1 MKAFSLHSSSDN
13 LVVVVFAVSLVIII
27 ASIVL
32 MIIGSVKRRKQFVR
46 SRYARETESNYIA
59 TMSDDGARG
68 EYRLGLELE
77 RFDPDGLLLF
87 NVYVPRPDGSTSEI
101 DALYISESGIYVFE
115 NKNYSGWVFGSARDR
130 TWTQTFPNGDK
141 FQFANPVRQ
150 NEGHVKALQ
159 EYLGLDRNAF
169 FSIVVFSDRCELKK
183 VDGGKVPVIQ
193 TSGVLQTLSDVRA
206 MRIPMFSP
214 DQVAELYSKL
224 KPCANATSQAKEE
237 HIVRIKASHDENIGA
252 RD

>member
-1 MKAFSLHSSSDN
+1 MEYFSLYSFSYN
-13 LVVVVFAVSLVIII
+13 LAIVVFAVSLVIII
-27 ASIVL
+27 ASIFL
-32 MIIGSVKRRKQFVR
+32 AIIRSAKRRKQFAR
-46 SRYARETESNYIA
+46 SRYARETESNYSTI
-59 TMSDDGARG
+59 MSDDGAWG

-77 RFDPDGLLLF
+77 RFAPDGLLLF
-87 NVYVPRPDGSTSEI
+87 NVYVPRPDGSTSEV
-101 DALYISESGIYVFE
+101 DALCIDESGIYVFE
-115 NKNYSGWVFGSARDR
+115 NKNYSGWVFGRARDR
-130 TWTQTFPNGDK
+130 TWTQTFPNGEK
-141 FQFANPVRQ
+141 FQFSNPVRQ

-159 EYLGLDRNAF
+159 EYLSLDRNAF

-193 TSGVLQTLSDVRA
+193 TSAVLQTLSDVRA

-214 DQVAELYSKL
+214 DQAAELYSKL

-237 HIVRIKASHDENIGA
+237 HIVRINASHDESIGA